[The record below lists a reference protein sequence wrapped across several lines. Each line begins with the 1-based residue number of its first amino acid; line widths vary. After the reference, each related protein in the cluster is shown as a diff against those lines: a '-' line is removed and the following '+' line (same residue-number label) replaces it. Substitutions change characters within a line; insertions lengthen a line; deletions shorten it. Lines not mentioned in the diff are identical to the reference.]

1 MITIKVEL
9 LAYYSQE
16 RIREVKI
23 PKDLTTEEMILKAIY
38 HYGQNDIQPQNLPSV
53 RMGDVIHYKGKKIII
68 KAIGFKEISQEEYDS
83 YKKVPQIER
92 SYQDIVRNF
101 R

>member
-1 MITIKVEL
+1 MS
-9 LAYYSQE
+9 Y
-16 RIREVKI
+16 KI
-23 PKDLTTEEMILKAIY
+23 S
-38 HYGQNDIQPQNLPSV
+38 NNIQ
-53 RMGDVIHYKGKKIII
+53 KGKKIII